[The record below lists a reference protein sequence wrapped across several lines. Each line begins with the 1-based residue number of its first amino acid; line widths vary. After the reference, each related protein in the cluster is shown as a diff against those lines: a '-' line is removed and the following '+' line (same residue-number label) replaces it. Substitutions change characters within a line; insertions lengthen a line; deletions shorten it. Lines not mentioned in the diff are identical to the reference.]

1 MGGPAAMA
9 IGRSRFASLSSEPA
23 KPTLFQAS
31 IEKSDPTIAAP
42 MTGHSV
48 APKPVAGQN
57 AGPKVAAIA
66 AAVRPTGTP
75 STMRGAGARGL
86 IAVGE
91 GWVTAAGRT
100 PRTVIHVNRIRERV
114 GRGRARGRPASSG

>member
-1 MGGPAAMA
+1 MSVPAAMA

-66 AAVRPTGTP
+66 AAVRPPVTP
-75 STMRGAGARGL
+75 RTMRAAS
-86 IAVGE
+86 AVVLVAVSE
-91 GWVTAAGRT
+91 GWMTAAGRP
-100 PRTVIHVNRIRERV
+100 PRNLIHRDQSNDKIAKIR
-114 GRGRARGRPASSG
+114 

>member
-48 APKPVAGQN
+48 APKPVAEQN
-57 AGPKVAAIA
+57 AGPKLAAIA
-66 AAVRPTGTP
+66 AALRPTVTP
-75 STMRGAGARGL
+75 STMRAASAGVL
-86 IAVGE
+86 VAVSE
-91 GWVTAAGRT
+91 GWMTAAVRRPPTVVHVHRNTERT
-100 PRTVIHVNRIRERV
+100 
-114 GRGRARGRPASSG
+114 AR

>member
-1 MGGPAAMA
+1 MSVPAAMA

-48 APKPVAGQN
+48 APKPLAGQN
-57 AGPKVAAIA
+57 AGPKLAAVAAALRATEI
-66 AAVRPTGTP
+66 G
-75 STMRGAGARGL
+75 RGACR
-86 IAVGE
+86 
-91 GWVTAAGRT
+91 
-100 PRTVIHVNRIRERV
+100 
-114 GRGRARGRPASSG
+114 GRGEISVVAGSLKKKKRRMTIAQHARQTARYVRCADSTDVG

>member
-1 MGGPAAMA
+1 MSVPAAMA

-75 STMRGAGARGL
+75 STMRAAGAAGL
-86 IAVGE
+86 IAVSE
-91 GWVTAAGRT
+91 GWMTAAVRP
-100 PRTVIHVNRIRERV
+100 PRTLIHGNRETER
-114 GRGRARGRPASSG
+114 GARVRW

>member
-1 MGGPAAMA
+1 MSVPAAMA

-31 IEKSDPTIAAP
+31 MEKSDPTIAAP

-57 AGPKVAAIA
+57 AGSELAALA
-66 AAVRPTGTP
+66 AAVRPTVRAITLRAANAVFLVAVREVE
-75 STMRGAGARGL
+75 MNEAGHSAS
-86 IAVGE
+86 AV
-91 GWVTAAGRT
+91 VK
-100 PRTVIHVNRIRERV
+100 V
-114 GRGRARGRPASSG
+114 

>member
-1 MGGPAAMA
+1 QPPPTAPHLPYTTLF
-9 IGRSRFASLSSEPA
+9 RSFASLSSEPA

-57 AGPKVAAIA
+57 AGPKLAAIA
-66 AAVRPTGTP
+66 AALRPTVTP
-75 STMRGAGARGL
+75 STMRAASAVVL
-86 IAVGE
+86 IAVSE
-91 GWVTAAGRT
+91 VWMTAAVQIGRASC
-100 PRTVIHVNRIRERV
+100 RERV
-114 GRGRARGRPASSG
+114 WRRGLGA

>member
-1 MGGPAAMA
+1 MSVPAAMA

-57 AGPKVAAIA
+57 AGPKLAAIA
-66 AAVRPTGTP
+66 AAVRPTGP
-75 STMRGAGARGL
+75 PRTMRAASAVGL
-86 IAVGE
+86 IAVSE

-100 PRTVIHVNRIRERV
+100 PRTVIPAHRIT
-114 GRGRARGRPASSG
+114 GRRARGPP